1 MEIEA
6 MEQFELERAEKA
18 YEIIQQAEL
27 ATRDG
32 YFSKEQFKDMQ
43 IFMGLTEGQN
53 EQVGQH

>member
-6 MEQFELERAEKA
+6 MEQFELERAERA

-32 YFSKEQFKDMQ
+32 YFTREQFKDMQ
-43 IFMGLTEGQN
+43 IFMGLTEVQN
-53 EQVGQH
+53 ERH